1 LVLIVG
7 LAGIQFIPVS
17 LNQSN
22 IIPKEDIINAY
33 EPPKEIANILKSSC
47 YDCHSNNTIYPWYSK
62 LQPLAWLMEKHIREG
77 KDELNLNEF
86 TSYSIRRQRS
96 KLKSVIS
103 QVKKDEMP
111 LNQYTLMHKDAIL
124 SDQMKTQL
132 ISWIEQLKDSI

>member
-1 LVLIVG
+1 MVLIVG

-22 IIPKEDIINAY
+22 NIPKEDIISSY
-33 EPPKEIANILKSSC
+33 EPPKEIANILKTSC

-62 LQPLAWLMEKHIREG
+62 LQPFAWLMEKHIREG
-77 KDELNLNEF
+77 KDELNFNEF

-103 QVKKDEMP
+103 QIKKDEMP
-111 LNQYTLMHKDAIL
+111 LDQYTLMHKDAIL
-124 SDQMKTQL
+124 SEQMKTQL
-132 ISWIEQLKDSI
+132 ITWVEQLKDSI

>member
-7 LAGIQFIPVS
+7 LAGIQFVPVS

-22 IIPKEDIINAY
+22 NIPKEDIISSY
-33 EPPKEIANILKSSC
+33 EPPKEIANILKNSC

-62 LQPLAWLMEKHIREG
+62 LQPFAWLMEKHIREG
-77 KDELNLNEF
+77 KDELNFNEF

-103 QVKKDEMP
+103 QIKKDEMP
-111 LNQYTLMHKDAIL
+111 LDQYTLMHKDAIL
-124 SDQMKTQL
+124 SEQMKTQL
-132 ISWIEQLKDSI
+132 ITWVEQLKDSI

>member
-1 LVLIVG
+1 MVLIVG

-22 IIPKEDIINAY
+22 NIPKEDIISSY
-33 EPPKEIANILKSSC
+33 EPPKEIANILKNSC

-62 LQPLAWLMEKHIREG
+62 LQPFAWLMEKHIREG
-77 KDELNLNEF
+77 KDELNFNEF

-103 QVKKDEMP
+103 QIKKDEMP
-111 LNQYTLMHKDAIL
+111 LDQYTLMHKDAIL
-124 SDQMKTQL
+124 SEQMKTQL
-132 ISWIEQLKDSI
+132 ITWVEQLKDSI